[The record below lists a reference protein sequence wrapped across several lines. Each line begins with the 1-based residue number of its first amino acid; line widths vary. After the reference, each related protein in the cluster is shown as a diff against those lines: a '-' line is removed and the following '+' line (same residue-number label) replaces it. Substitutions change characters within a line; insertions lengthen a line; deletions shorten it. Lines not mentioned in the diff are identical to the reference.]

1 MAGQWLA
8 GLVRGKAG
16 EEEECWEEEEEE
28 EEECGEE
35 EECWEECW
43 AGPRPQASEVR

>member
-1 MAGQWLA
+1 MWEQWLAVAGQWLA

-16 EEEECWEEEEEE
+16 EEEESW
-28 EEECGEE
+28 EE